1 MKAVVFRNDAA
12 PLNPASWFEN
22 YNFIQRFEGGSM
34 NPGLATDFSKMFAGC
49 TALTDLVGITN
60 WNLANATTL
69 SRMFYDCDSL
79 ASLAGIARWNVS
91 NVQDFSYMFAQAL
104 NDKGQ
109 VVGTGLVDASAIKGW
124 DFASAMTLASMFQN
138 DNHLTTVDFSG
149 WDVVSGAPSLANM
162 LAGATSLSKM
172 TLGPKSVLAGAR
184 T

>member
-1 MKAVVFRNDAA
+1 MPGATDLTIPELATELPWRLYQYKLFHDNMKAVVFRNDAA

-91 NVQDFSYMFAQAL
+91 NVQDFSYMFAQ
-104 NDKGQ
+104 
-109 VVGTGLVDASAIKGW
+109 
-124 DFASAMTLASMFQN
+124 
-138 DNHLTTVDFSG
+138 
-149 WDVVSGAPSLANM
+149 
-162 LAGATSLSKM
+162 
-172 TLGPKSVLAGAR
+172 GP
-184 T
+184 